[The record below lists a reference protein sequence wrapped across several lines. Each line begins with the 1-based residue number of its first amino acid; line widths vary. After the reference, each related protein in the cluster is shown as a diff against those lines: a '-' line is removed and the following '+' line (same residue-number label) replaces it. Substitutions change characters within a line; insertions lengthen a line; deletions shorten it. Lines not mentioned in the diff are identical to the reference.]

1 MRACAGVGRGDV
13 WACTRDAYVRGLRPT
28 CPPAAV
34 PRFQDELDRYCD
46 ALIQIRKEIQ
56 EVKDGKVS
64 VKDSV
69 LRNAPHTQQTLMAD
83 KWDRKY
89 SREQA
94 AYPLPYLRRNKFWPT
109 VGRVNDVFGAV
120 PRRSGTLQ
128 PRPHP
133 RARPGDTNLV
143 TKCPD
148 YKIYGKVRSSMAVC
162 GRWARS
168 GRQLTP
174 RSLLQQGF

>member
-1 MRACAGVGRGDV
+1 V
-13 WACTRDAYVRGLRPT
+13 
-28 CPPAAV
+28 
-34 PRFQDELDRYCD
+34 D

-56 EVKDGKVS
+56 EVKDGKVA

-69 LRNAPHTQQTLMAD
+69 LRNAPHTQGVVMAD

-109 VGRVNDVFGAV
+109 VGRVNDVFGA
-120 PRRSGTLQ
+120 SQ
-128 PRPHP
+128 PLCIYVVCSKFMCVFIFLI
-133 RARPGDTNLV
+133 GDTNLV

-148 YKIYGKVRSSMAVC
+148 YKIYGKVSAGAGFFSF
-162 GRWARS
+162 
-168 GRQLTP
+168 
-174 RSLLQQGF
+174 LLQATNYLNFLILTGLLVDLLKCWFLHLEIKNPIVPKPSIHKMKQNYCCGNTPVGT

>member
-1 MRACAGVGRGDV
+1 M
-13 WACTRDAYVRGLRPT
+13 YV
-28 CPPAAV
+28 
-34 PRFQDELDRYCD
+34 FQAELDRYVD

-69 LRNAPHTQQTLMAD
+69 LRNAPHTQGVIMAD

-109 VGRVNDVFGAV
+109 AGRVNDVFGALLLLEICCWALFFV
-120 PRRSGTLQ
+120 HIGFLFPS
-128 PRPHP
+128 
-133 RARPGDTNLV
+133 GDTNLV

-148 YKIYGKVRSSMAVC
+148 YKIYGKVCSDLSCRFLCV
-162 GRWARS
+162 
-168 GRQLTP
+168 
-174 RSLLQQGF
+174 